1 MKWPWKRAPSR
12 EQALSDYFDGE
23 LRGRQARDMDEAA
36 SSDPD
41 VIGRLATY
49 ERLREAA
56 RSHSAPPDELSDAAY
71 LAEVTRRIEA
81 SAPAVSRARPRARWA
96 WASVSGVA
104 LAALVAVI
112 WRATGPADMP
122 SQGATGEGVLMPGA
136 SMSSRAAPT
145 RGAGPSVQVDEEE
158 ARAPERAA
166 VVVAESLRAAEAP
179 PPTPK
184 LGAADSSARDRA
196 PPYEAPGHAAGAGTT
211 EDVRDSVLA
220 ASAVVEEKVLPY
232 TLQIVKDGSPIHSV
246 GLEAPAS
253 LEFARGGTQYA
264 VSVGRGVDGR
274 WSVASEYRAAGELL
288 AEERRERYFRLAG
301 ADDEGVTT
309 REPGASFARFRIA
322 QPLVGSTRL
331 YAVVVTTTDARKAG
345 QTTLP
350 VKGSADASD

>member
-23 LRGRQARDMDEAA
+23 LRGRQARDIDEAA

-41 VIGRLATY
+41 AIGRLATY

-56 RSHSAPPDELSDAAY
+56 RSHAAPRDELPDAAY

-81 SAPAVSRARPRARWA
+81 SAPASRARPRARWA
-96 WASVSGVA
+96 LASVSGLA

-112 WRATGPADMP
+112 WRATGPAPVASRDAMG
-122 SQGATGEGVLMPGA
+122 QGVLAPGA

-145 RGAGPSVQVDEEE
+145 RGAEPSVQVDEEE

-166 VVVAESLRAAEAP
+166 VVVAESLRVAEAP
-179 PPTPK
+179 TPTPE
-184 LGAADSSARDRA
+184 LSAANSTARDRDR
-196 PPYEAPGHAAGAGTT
+196 PSEAPGQTTDAGATG
-211 EDVRDSVLA
+211 DVKDSVLA
-220 ASAVVEEKVLPY
+220 TSGVVEAKFLPY
-232 TLQIVKDGSPIHSV
+232 TLQIVVDGSPIHSV

-253 LEFARGGTQYA
+253 LEFARGEAQYT
-264 VSVGRGVDGR
+264 VSVGRVEDGR
-274 WSVASEYRAAGELL
+274 WSVTSEYRPAGDLL
-288 AEERRERYFRLAG
+288 AGERRERYFRLAD

-350 VKGSADASD
+350 VKGSADAPD